1 MDLNLEIELL
11 DCPACG
17 GPGVLEE
24 DNGWC
29 VYAVCLD
36 CGCHTAGV
44 DYTRPEDR
52 RRAAETAA
60 HFWNIGKVLSHNPG
74 E

>member
-1 MDLNLEIELL
+1 MDIFAEIDLL
-11 DCPACG
+11 DCPICG
-17 GPGVLEE
+17 GPAVLEE

-29 VYAVCLD
+29 VYATCLD

-44 DYTRPEDR
+44 DFNGESERME
-52 RRAAETAA
+52 AAKKAA
-60 HFWNIGKVLSHNPG
+60 HFWNIGKVLSHDPG